1 MIFPKKKIKS
11 PANIG
16 TIPDAFVID
25 FKNRR
30 WFIVEVELSR
40 HRIYE
45 HIIPQLTKFL
55 NALKNPNTKN
65 KLADAFYNYIKTDP
79 YKIALLESNGIER
92 DRYREILRILET
104 TPDVVIIIDE
114 ITEAV
119 REAVGVL
126 SYPAYLIEFK
136 TFVRKGS
143 KELDDHI
150 HLFETLSPA
159 FKQEN
164 TSVEKPFQNRVHKNE
179 LVDLMR
185 EGMIRP
191 GFRIYREYKGILYTA
206 EILEDGRVRLFND
219 GTVHTSLSKAASHIT
234 KGAVNGWRWWK
245 YKDENGTE
253 HVIDDLRR
261 RFN

>member
-1 MIFPKKKIKS
+1 M
-11 PANIG
+11 
-16 TIPDAFVID
+16 
-25 FKNRR
+25 
-30 WFIVEVELSR
+30 
-40 HRIYE
+40 
-45 HIIPQLTKFL
+45 
-55 NALKNPNTKN
+55 
-65 KLADAFYNYIKTDP
+65 
-79 YKIALLESNGIER
+79 
-92 DRYREILRILET
+92 RILET

-143 KELDDHI
+143 KELDDRI

-164 TSVEKPFQNRVHKNE
+164 TSVEKPSQNRVHKNE

-191 GFRIYREYKGILYTA
+191 GFRIYREYKGTLYTA

-234 KGAVNGWRWWK
+234 KGAINGWRWWK

-261 RFN
+261 RFD